1 MKKLKRFIIYLRL
14 WFIRQMG
21 YNLPSLREAT
31 CIVPGQL
38 YDHFGR
44 VVRAV
49 PSKPIDNEVG
59 SKEQKD
65 VPDHCLQC
73 DLYNKH
79 IPCSF
84 NHQMAN
90 GNDICENHHLKS
102 SASTLATFKDYSL
115 WKSKNKIQTR

>member
-49 PSKPIDNEVG
+49 PSKMPATDNGDSKDQEEVP
-59 SKEQKD
+59 E
-65 VPDHCLQC
+65 HCLHC
-73 DLYNKH
+73 DLYNRH

-90 GNDICENHHLKS
+90 GNDICENHHFEIICLN
-102 SASTLATFKDYSL
+102 TG
-115 WKSKNKIQTR
+115 NI

>member
-1 MKKLKRFIIYLRL
+1 MKKLKRLIIYLRL
-14 WFIRQMG
+14 WFICKMG

-49 PSKPIDNEVG
+49 PSKMPATDNG
-59 SKEQKD
+59 DSKEQEE
-65 VPDHCLQC
+65 VPEHCFQC

-84 NHQMAN
+84 NHRMAN
-90 GNDICENHHLKS
+90 GNDICENHHFEIICLNS
-102 SASTLATFKDYSL
+102 G
-115 WKSKNKIQTR
+115 NI

>member
-14 WFIRQMG
+14 WFIRKMG

-49 PSKPIDNEVG
+49 PSKMPATDNGDSKDQEEVP
-59 SKEQKD
+59 E
-65 VPDHCLQC
+65 HCLHC

-90 GNDICENHHLKS
+90 GTDICKNHHFEIICLN
-102 SASTLATFKDYSL
+102 TG
-115 WKSKNKIQTR
+115 NI

>member
-1 MKKLKRFIIYLRL
+1 MKKLKRLIIYLRL

-49 PSKPIDNEVG
+49 PSKMPATDNGDNKDQEEVP
-59 SKEQKD
+59 E
-65 VPDHCLQC
+65 HCLQC

-90 GNDICENHHLKS
+90 GNDICENHHFEIICLN
-102 SASTLATFKDYSL
+102 TG
-115 WKSKNKIQTR
+115 NI

>member
-1 MKKLKRFIIYLRL
+1 MKKLKRLIIYLRL
-14 WFIRQMG
+14 WFIRKMG

-49 PSKPIDNEVG
+49 PSNMPATDNRD
-59 SKEQKD
+59 SKEQEE
-65 VPDHCLQC
+65 VPEHCFQC

-84 NHQMAN
+84 NHRMDN
-90 GNDICENHHLKS
+90 GNDICENHHFEIICLNS
-102 SASTLATFKDYSL
+102 G
-115 WKSKNKIQTR
+115 NI

>member
-1 MKKLKRFIIYLRL
+1 MKKLKRLIIYLHL
-14 WFIRQMG
+14 WFIRKMG

-49 PSKPIDNEVG
+49 PSKMPATDNED
-59 SKEQKD
+59 SKEQEE
-65 VPDHCLQC
+65 VPEHCFQC

-84 NHQMAN
+84 NHRMAN
-90 GNDICENHHLKS
+90 GNDICENHHFEIICLNS
-102 SASTLATFKDYSL
+102 G
-115 WKSKNKIQTR
+115 NI

>member
-1 MKKLKRFIIYLRL
+1 MKKLKRLIIYLRL
-14 WFIRQMG
+14 WFIRKMG

-49 PSKPIDNEVG
+49 PSKMPATDHG
-59 SKEQKD
+59 DSKEQEE
-65 VPDHCLQC
+65 VPEHCFQC

-84 NHQMAN
+84 NHRMDN
-90 GNDICENHHLKS
+90 GNDICENHHFEIICLNS
-102 SASTLATFKDYSL
+102 G
-115 WKSKNKIQTR
+115 NI

>member
-1 MKKLKRFIIYLRL
+1 MKKLKRLIIYLRL
-14 WFIRQMG
+14 WFIRKMG

-49 PSKPIDNEVG
+49 PSKMPATDNRDC
-59 SKEQKD
+59 KEQEE
-65 VPDHCLQC
+65 VPEHCFQC

-84 NHQMAN
+84 NHRMAN
-90 GNDICENHHLKS
+90 GNDICENHHFEIICLNS
-102 SASTLATFKDYSL
+102 G
-115 WKSKNKIQTR
+115 NI

>member
-1 MKKLKRFIIYLRL
+1 MKKLKRLIIYLRL
-14 WFIRQMG
+14 WFIRKMG

-44 VVRAV
+44 VVWAV
-49 PSKPIDNEVG
+49 PSKMPATDNG
-59 SKEQKD
+59 DDSKEQEE
-65 VPDHCLQC
+65 VPEHCFQC

-84 NHQMAN
+84 NHRMAN
-90 GNDICENHHLKS
+90 GNDICENHHFEIICLNS
-102 SASTLATFKDYSL
+102 G
-115 WKSKNKIQTR
+115 NI

>member
-1 MKKLKRFIIYLRL
+1 MKKLKRLIIYLRL
-14 WFIRQMG
+14 WFIRKMG

-49 PSKPIDNEVG
+49 PSKMPATDNG
-59 SKEQKD
+59 ASKEQEE
-65 VPDHCLQC
+65 VPEHCFQC

-84 NHQMAN
+84 NHRMAN
-90 GNDICENHHLKS
+90 GNDICENHHFVIICLNS
-102 SASTLATFKDYSL
+102 G
-115 WKSKNKIQTR
+115 NI

>member
-1 MKKLKRFIIYLRL
+1 MKKLKRLIIYLRL
-14 WFIRQMG
+14 WFIRKMG

-49 PSKPIDNEVG
+49 PSKMPATDNG
-59 SKEQKD
+59 DRKEQEE
-65 VPDHCLQC
+65 VPEHCFQC

-84 NHQMAN
+84 NHRMAN
-90 GNDICENHHLKS
+90 GNDICENHHFEIICL
-102 SASTLATFKDYSL
+102 
-115 WKSKNKIQTR
+115 NEGNI

>member
-1 MKKLKRFIIYLRL
+1 MKKLKRLIIYLRL
-14 WFIRQMG
+14 WSIRKMG

-49 PSKPIDNEVG
+49 PSKMPATDNG
-59 SKEQKD
+59 DSKEQKE
-65 VPDHCLQC
+65 VPEHCFQC

-84 NHQMAN
+84 NHRMAN
-90 GNDICENHHLKS
+90 GNDICENHHFEIICLNS
-102 SASTLATFKDYSL
+102 G
-115 WKSKNKIQTR
+115 NI

>member
-1 MKKLKRFIIYLRL
+1 MKKLKRLIIYLRL
-14 WFIRQMG
+14 LFIRKMG

-31 CIVPGQL
+31 FIVPGQL

-49 PSKPIDNEVG
+49 PSKMPPTDKG
-59 SKEQKD
+59 DSKEQEE
-65 VPDHCLQC
+65 VPEHCLQC

-84 NHQMAN
+84 NHRMAN
-90 GNDICENHHLKS
+90 GNDICENHHFEIICLNS
-102 SASTLATFKDYSL
+102 G
-115 WKSKNKIQTR
+115 NI

>member
-31 CIVPGQL
+31 FIVPGQL

-49 PSKPIDNEVG
+49 PSKMPATDNGDSKKQEEVP
-59 SKEQKD
+59 E
-65 VPDHCLQC
+65 HCFQC

-84 NHQMAN
+84 NHRMAN
-90 GNDICENHHLKS
+90 GNDICENHHFEIICLNS
-102 SASTLATFKDYSL
+102 G
-115 WKSKNKIQTR
+115 NI

>member
-1 MKKLKRFIIYLRL
+1 MKKLKRLIIYLRL
-14 WFIRQMG
+14 WFISKMG

-31 CIVPGQL
+31 FIVPGQL

-49 PSKPIDNEVG
+49 PSKMPTTDNG
-59 SKEQKD
+59 DSKEQEE
-65 VPDHCLQC
+65 VPEHCLQC

-84 NHQMAN
+84 NHCMAN
-90 GNDICENHHLKS
+90 GNDICENHHFVIICLNS
-102 SASTLATFKDYSL
+102 G
-115 WKSKNKIQTR
+115 NI

>member
-1 MKKLKRFIIYLRL
+1 MKKLKRLILYLRL
-14 WFIRQMG
+14 WFIRKMG

-49 PSKPIDNEVG
+49 PSKMPATDD
-59 SKEQKD
+59 SKEQEE
-65 VPDHCLQC
+65 VPEHCFQC

-84 NHQMAN
+84 NHRMAN
-90 GNDICENHHLKS
+90 GNDICENHHFEIICLNS
-102 SASTLATFKDYSL
+102 G
-115 WKSKNKIQTR
+115 NI